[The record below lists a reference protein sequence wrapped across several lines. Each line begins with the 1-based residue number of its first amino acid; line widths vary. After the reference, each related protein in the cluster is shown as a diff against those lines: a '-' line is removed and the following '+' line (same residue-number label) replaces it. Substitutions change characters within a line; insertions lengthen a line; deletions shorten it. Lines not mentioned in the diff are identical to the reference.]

1 MIDLSV
7 PPVPYEIPQSMEAGS
22 RLLLHVCCAPCS
34 CAIIEGMLASGLA
47 PTLFF
52 YNPNIHPHQEYERR
66 KAEVVRF
73 AAKHGVPFVDADYD
87 TEVWFSRIKGLEQE
101 PERGRRCAAC
111 FAMRMERMALYA
123 HENGFAWMATSLSI
137 SRHKD
142 QAQVHQAGLATA
154 AHHPDVTFWDYNW
167 RRCGGAERGAAL
179 AKEEAFYRQTYCGC
193 VYSQR
198 KTQTK
203 I

>member
-1 MIDLSV
+1 MSPQPSSALAPYDR
-7 PPVPYEIPQSMEAGS
+7 PEGMGEAAPV
-22 RLLLHVCCAPCS
+22 LLHVCCAPCS

-52 YNPNIHPHQEYERR
+52 YNPNIHPREEYERR

-73 AAKHGVPFVDADYD
+73 AAKLGVPFIDADYD
-87 TEVWFSRIKGLEQE
+87 TDAWGARVKGLEQE
-101 PERGRRCAAC
+101 PERGRRCGAC
-111 FAMRMERMALYA
+111 FALRMERTALYA
-123 HENGFAWMATSLSI
+123 HENGLAWMATSLSI

-142 QAQVHQAGLATA
+142 QAQVHQAGLAAA
-154 AHHPDVTFWDYNW
+154 AHHTDVTFWDYNW
-167 RRCGGAERGAAL
+167 RRGGGADRGAAL

-198 KTQTK
+198 KK
-203 I
+203 